1 MFNPC
6 LLYTSK
12 SHYSLKDTSKVYL
25 PEELD
30 KSKLHRMYSE
40 SNKENP
46 VGLTTF
52 RNIFDS
58 NSLIF
63 HLVTLGKTLAAVV
76 TY

>member
-1 MFNPC
+1 M
-6 LLYTSK
+6 
-12 SHYSLKDTSKVYL
+12 YL